1 VKSVLP
7 WVLICLTA
15 VCPTTVAANDIQ
27 DQTTRTQRAARSFD
41 ELRALLEP
49 GDTVAVTDAAGRDL
63 RGRVVALSSLLALLV
78 DGRQL
83 DLRESDVRI
92 IERRGDSL
100 KNGALR
106 GLSVGLGLYVALFA
120 TGFAFYGPPEADD
133 WPALIGAAVGAAA
146 MGVGVGAG
154 IDAMVRG
161 WRVVY
166 ESPSRSSTKIVVS
179 PILDRARRGVRLA
192 WQF

>member
-1 VKSVLP
+1 
-7 WVLICLTA
+7 VLICLTA

-27 DQTTRTQRAARSFD
+27 DQTTRTQGAARSFD

-120 TGFAFYGPPEADD
+120 TGFAIYGPPEADD

-166 ESPSRSSTKIVVS
+166 QSPSRSSTKIVVS
-179 PILDRARRGVRLA
+179 PILDSARRGVRLA